1 MSLSLRLAL
10 PTARPV
16 PLLRPRARNAG
27 CPPAPPASA
36 LRTDALRGCASLPLK
51 PQPLGAVRPCRR
63 RGSAAVCHASAY
75 LSPPTMQW
83 VSAAAAAVLFLAKG
97 TGIHKPFL
105 VPLFA
110 LQAPSSVIS
119 WIKSE
124 YGLWTAFLALLV
136 RLFFSVPGELE
147 LPLSTMLLVSVA
159 PYQVMNLRGTQGGAI
174 VSLALT
180 AYLAFQHF
188 TRTGGI
194 GKAFDQGSIIAT
206 VAIICITVVNV
217 ILLVLLFAE
226 GTGIHKSFLV
236 PLFALQAAAGVI
248 SWIKSEYGPWT
259 AFLVL
264 LVRLF
269 FPLPGDLELPLST
282 MLLVSVAPYQ
292 VINMRG
298 TQGGAIL
305 SLAVALY
312 LAFQHFTRTGGIRK
326 AFDQGSII
334 ATLAITCITV
344 INVILL
350 F

>member
-36 LRTDALRGCASLPLK
+36 LRTDALR
-51 PQPLGAVRPCRR
+51 
-63 RGSAAVCHASAY
+63 
-75 LSPPTMQW
+75 
-83 VSAAAAAVLFLAKG
+83 VLFLAKG

-159 PYQVMNLRGTQGGAI
+159 PYQVMNL
-174 VSLALT
+174 S
-180 AYLAFQHF
+180 
-188 TRTGGI
+188 
-194 GKAFDQGSIIAT
+194 
-206 VAIICITVVNV
+206 
-217 ILLVLLFAE
+217 VLLFAE

>member
-1 MSLSLRLAL
+1 MSISLRLAL

-16 PLLRPRARNAG
+16 PLLRSRARNAG

-159 PYQVMNLRGTQGGAI
+159 PYQV
-174 VSLALT
+174 
-180 AYLAFQHF
+180 
-188 TRTGGI
+188 
-194 GKAFDQGSIIAT
+194 
-206 VAIICITVVNV
+206 
-217 ILLVLLFAE
+217 
-226 GTGIHKSFLV
+226 
-236 PLFALQAAAGVI
+236 
-248 SWIKSEYGPWT
+248 
-259 AFLVL
+259 
-264 LVRLF
+264 
-269 FPLPGDLELPLST
+269 
-282 MLLVSVAPYQ
+282 
-292 VINMRG
+292 INMRG

>member
-159 PYQVMNLRGTQGGAI
+159 PYQVMNL
-174 VSLALT
+174 S
-180 AYLAFQHF
+180 
-188 TRTGGI
+188 
-194 GKAFDQGSIIAT
+194 
-206 VAIICITVVNV
+206 
-217 ILLVLLFAE
+217 VLLFAE